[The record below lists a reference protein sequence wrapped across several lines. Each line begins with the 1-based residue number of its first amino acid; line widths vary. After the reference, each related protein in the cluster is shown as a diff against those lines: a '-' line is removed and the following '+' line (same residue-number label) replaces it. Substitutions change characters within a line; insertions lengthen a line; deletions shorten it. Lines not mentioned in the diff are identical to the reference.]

1 MAASGVEIRHPFLG
15 VNVVPAGT
23 PVLMASGHPVGNG
36 TIVERGVERLVRV
49 RGFVRASTSAA
60 SLYPISVRVFIV
72 GLVWYR
78 TTSNRSPKPSRSVSE
93 GARVRAQPV
102 LA

>member
-60 SLYPISVRVFIV
+60 SLYPHLRPCLHCGTRVVPDDLKSI
-72 GLVWYR
+72 
-78 TTSNRSPKPSRSVSE
+78 
-93 GARVRAQPV
+93 AQTIAIGV
-102 LA
+102 